1 MDKLP
6 FILPD
11 RDLNLNLALVLLIIK
26 HLGLSPRGIPLLNNE
41 RISVFFYFVKNPTIL
56 ERTLSRYGR
65 GHVVLNYYEA
75 TSVNSIAV
83 NLDSLFDRKWIKT
96 LVKHLI
102 ARKFI
107 EPVYRQKDGF
117 LFQLSESGSAV
128 TDSLS
133 SEYFLRIS
141 YFLSELTPLK
151 SESTSAIHKML
162 NQTFREEVP
171 NAHQA

>member
-1 MDKLP
+1 MSKLP

-11 RDLNLNLALVLLIIK
+11 RDLNLNMALVLLIFK

-65 GHVVLNYYEA
+65 GHVALNYDEA
-75 TSVNSIAV
+75 ASINSIAV

-96 LVKHLI
+96 LVKHLV
-102 ARKFI
+102 ARNLIK
-107 EPVYRQKDGF
+107 PVYRQKEGF
-117 LFQLSESGSAV
+117 VFQLSEGGSAV
-128 TDSLS
+128 AESLS

-141 YFLSELTPLK
+141 YFLSELNSLK

-162 NQTFREEVP
+162 NQTFREEG
-171 NAHQA
+171 